1 MGCRSNKVKY
11 YILQKLFKF
20 HKWHM
25 TPVEERPYGMVV
37 IKWCNRILM
46 KDQNLKRKTIVE
58 IGCGLGDILAKID
71 APRENKTG
79 YDIDE
84 KAIRA
89 AKIAHPGIR
98 FQVGR
103 FAPDIRGKYISIL
116 ICVNFL
122 YSLDT
127 ENVRKEFQRLVLNN
141 DIQYILTETM
151 CPVTPNYPYSH
162 DMDEIL
168 GSDYTQIKQRS
179 FEAAERSRRY
189 MLLYVKNVRAD
200 R

>member
-1 MGCRSNKVKY
+1 MGCRNSMAKY
-11 YILQKLFKF
+11 YILQLLFKF

-25 TPVEERPYGMVV
+25 APVEARPYGMEV
-37 IKWCNRILM
+37 IKWCNRILV
-46 KDQNLKRKTIVE
+46 KDQDLKRKTIVE

-71 APRENKTG
+71 APKENKTG
-79 YDIDE
+79 YDID
-84 KAIRA
+84 KKVIRA
-89 AKIAHPGIR
+89 ARIAHPGIR
-98 FQVGR
+98 FSVGG
-103 FAPDIRGKYISIL
+103 FAPNIRGKYISIL

-122 YSLDT
+122 YSLDA

-141 DIQYILTETM
+141 DIRYILTETM
-151 CPVTPNYPYSH
+151 HPATPNYPYSH

-168 GSDYTQIKQRS
+168 GSDYTRIKQRS

-189 MLLYVKNVRAD
+189 ILLYVKNVSVD